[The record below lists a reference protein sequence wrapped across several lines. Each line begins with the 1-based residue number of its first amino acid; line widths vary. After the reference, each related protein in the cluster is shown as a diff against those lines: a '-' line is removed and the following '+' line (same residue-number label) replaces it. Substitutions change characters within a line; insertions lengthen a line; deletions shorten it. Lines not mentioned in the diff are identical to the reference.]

1 MLLSFKHKNQQQQQ
15 LYATGWDGLRDF
27 FLSFFKKKVILLMQ
41 STLYVETNKKMMK
54 MDSREC
60 KVKELQLMCNMGK
73 GIL

>member
-1 MLLSFKHKNQQQQQ
+1 
-15 LYATGWDGLRDF
+15 
-27 FLSFFKKKVILLMQ
+27 MQ
-41 STLYVETNKKMMK
+41 STLYVETKKKMMK